1 MGEELPIIGLAGE
14 ELLNRIERQVQ
25 DLRESLHEARVAAND
40 ADGRAH
46 WAWIASRNHVHH
58 FGAEHGAELHTLV
71 EELALDALRLRKQ
84 VHTDSLE
91 IAGKASH
98 VLDVIRRSRKV

>member
-1 MGEELPIIGLAGE
+1 MGQDEHVLGLAGDQ
-14 ELLNRIERQVQ
+14 LLNRIERQVQ

-46 WAWIASRNHVHH
+46 WAWVAAKNHSHAE
-58 FGAEHGAELHTLV
+58 GAEHSAELMTLV
-71 EELALDALRLRKQ
+71 QELAVDALRLRKQ

-98 VLDVIRRSRKV
+98 VLDVVRSMRKV